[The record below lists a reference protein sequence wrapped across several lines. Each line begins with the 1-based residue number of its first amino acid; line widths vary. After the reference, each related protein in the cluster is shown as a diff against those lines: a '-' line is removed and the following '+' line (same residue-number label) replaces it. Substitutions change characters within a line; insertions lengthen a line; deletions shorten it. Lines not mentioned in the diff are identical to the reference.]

1 MLRESG
7 EIRVGERDLLVA
19 RFLEGAGARSSI
31 SGATRIK
38 ANNASRPRIPKSFL
52 SFPLLRLK
60 LKANIMVPLPA
71 RKLYK
76 GVQEPFLELGK
87 IGTIARKL

>member
-19 RFLEGAGARSSI
+19 RFLEGAGAL
-31 SGATRIK
+31 ATRIK

-71 RKLYK
+71 RRLYK